1 MTGGRRI
8 SVDMAQ
14 LYLSDFKL
22 VKLDGTTYDVPNA
35 VILQVQESESYFLAN
50 VPAGNYKSISFS
62 VGLDATT
69 NLKVPSS
76 SPTDVLNR
84 PDMWF
89 GASAQPS
96 GYVFVNFQG
105 SIDTTTIPNP
115 AGVLQPFSYKIG
127 TNANLKQVTM
137 PAQNYSVAPGQTQV
151 IHIVTDYNKLFTNV
165 QLNNQSNLMIASPAD
180 NGTALGTTISNNIPS
195 MFDYE
200 IM

>member
-1 MTGGRRI
+1 
-8 SVDMAQ
+8 
-14 LYLSDFKL
+14 
-22 VKLDGTTYDVPNA
+22 
-35 VILQVQESESYFLAN
+35 
-50 VPAGNYKSISFS
+50 
-62 VGLDATT
+62 
-69 NLKVPSS
+69 
-76 SPTDVLNR
+76 
-84 PDMWF
+84 
-89 GASAQPS
+89 
-96 GYVFVNFQG
+96 
-105 SIDTTTIPNP
+105 
-115 AGVLQPFSYKIG
+115 VLQPFSYKIG